1 MMQNLLSDDSILDR
15 DFCTELVPDWKLDSL
30 SFPARKNE
38 RRNISYQKFQP
49 SIVQWFISNSKDAQ
63 KLLFQRVVCLSFQEF
78 SPWSR
83 SNLTKLT
90 GSHTME
96 DQSCPASEETEESS
110 LQSITKQHP
119 SSFTVHD
126 NPRLAASS
134 VELSNCPVR
143 R

>member
-1 MMQNLLSDDSILDR
+1 
-15 DFCTELVPDWKLDSL
+15 
-30 SFPARKNE
+30 
-38 RRNISYQKFQP
+38 
-49 SIVQWFISNSKDAQ
+49 
-63 KLLFQRVVCLSFQEF
+63 
-78 SPWSR
+78 
-83 SNLTKLT
+83 
-90 GSHTME
+90 ME